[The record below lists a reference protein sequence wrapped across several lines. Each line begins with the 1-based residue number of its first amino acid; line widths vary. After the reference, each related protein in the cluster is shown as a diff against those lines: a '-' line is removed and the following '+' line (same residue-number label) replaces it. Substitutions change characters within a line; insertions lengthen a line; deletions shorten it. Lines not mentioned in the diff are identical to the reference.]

1 MPQFISSLTTV
12 SENDSI
18 SVPQL
23 KKSYFLHISFVSSR
37 VILLKSSFK
46 KPQRAAGNF
55 SFKYM
60 QLSRS
65 KLEKN
70 IFF

>member
-1 MPQFISSLTTV
+1 MSQLDNSLTTV

-23 KKSYFLHISFVSSR
+23 KKSYLLHISVVSFR

-46 KPQRAAGNF
+46 KPQRAVGNF

-60 QLSRS
+60 QL
-65 KLEKN
+65 
-70 IFF
+70 